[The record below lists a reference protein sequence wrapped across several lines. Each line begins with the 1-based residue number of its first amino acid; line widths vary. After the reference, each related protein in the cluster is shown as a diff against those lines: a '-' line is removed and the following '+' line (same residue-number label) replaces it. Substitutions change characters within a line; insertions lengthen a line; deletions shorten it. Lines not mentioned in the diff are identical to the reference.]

1 MKLKLISFTALGL
14 GARLVWAAAALSV
27 LWLSI
32 YLALR

>member
-1 MKLKLISFTALGL
+1 MKLGSFTALGL
-14 GARLVWAAAALSV
+14 GARLVWVVAALSV